1 MADETRMTERDVLA
15 VTDALLDSG
24 LDVWIAGGWAVD
36 AVVGETT
43 RPHRD
48 LDLAVRSG
56 HLDAAIDELGRLGF
70 VSTLDLRPV
79 RLVME
84 ALGGRSVDLHPVT
97 FDATGF
103 GRQVGSEGRVYEY
116 PENGFGFGTIG
127 GRTVPCLTAEQLV
140 RFHLGYE
147 PLDHD
152 RQDMALL
159 RDRLGVEVP
168 PPYQGQPG
176 ATGVSR
182 TAWRTGSRP
191 TK

>member
-1 MADETRMTERDVLA
+1 MPGETLMTARDVL
-15 VTDALLDSG
+15 
-24 LDVWIAGGWAVD
+24 DVIDMLTNGGAEIWIAGGWAVD
-36 AVVGETT
+36 AMVGETT

-48 LDLAVRSG
+48 LDLAIRSE
-56 HLDAAIDELGRLGF
+56 HPDTAIADIGRLGYTK
-70 VSTLDLRPV
+70 TLDLLPV

-84 ALGGRSVDLHPVT
+84 AAGGRSVDLHPVT

-103 GRQVGSEGRVYEY
+103 GRQVGDEGRVYEY
-116 PENGFGFGTIG
+116 PPEGFGTGRIG

-147 PLDHD
+147 PLGHD

-168 PPYQGQPG
+168 PPY
-176 ATGVSR
+176 
-182 TAWRTGSRP
+182 
-191 TK
+191 

>member
-1 MADETRMTERDVLA
+1 MVDETRMTARDVLA
-15 VTDALLDSG
+15 VLDGLLGAGVDI
-24 LDVWIAGGWAVD
+24 WIAGGWAVD
-36 AVVGETT
+36 ALVGEST

-56 HLDAAIDELGRLGF
+56 HLDSAIGVLERLGYAT
-70 VSTLDLRPV
+70 SLDLRPV
-79 RLVME
+79 RLVMAAPGE
-84 ALGGRSVDLHPVT
+84 RSVDLHPVT
-97 FDATGF
+97 FDATGI

-116 PENGFGFGTIG
+116 AADGFGSGTIEA
-127 GRTVPCLTAEQLV
+127 RRVPCLTAEQLV

-168 PPYQGQPG
+168 PPY
-176 ATGVSR
+176 
-182 TAWRTGSRP
+182 
-191 TK
+191 

>member
-1 MADETRMTERDVLA
+1 MPDATNMTESDVLA
-15 VTDALLDSG
+15 VIDALRTSG
-24 LDVWIAGGWAVD
+24 VDAWIAGGWAID

-43 RPHRD
+43 RTHRD

-56 HLDAAIDELGRLGF
+56 HLDSAIGVLEGLGYAP
-70 VSTLDLRPV
+70 SLDLLPV

-84 ALGGRSVDLHPVT
+84 ASGRRSVDLHPVT
-97 FDATGF
+97 FDETGF
-103 GRQVGSEGRVYEY
+103 GRQVGGEGRVYEY
-116 PENGFGFGTIG
+116 PADGFGSGTIG

-168 PPYQGQPG
+168 PPY
-176 ATGVSR
+176 
-182 TAWRTGSRP
+182 
-191 TK
+191 